1 MFNVTNMNHM
11 FKGASTFSQDLS
23 SWNTASVTN
32 MNGMFGRTTNFNGD
46 ISTWNVSK
54 VTNMSVIFED
64 ASAFSAANYDK
75 LLDGWS
81 KLSLQNNISFRAPP
95 NYHCN
100 VAARNIL
107 IDTYGW
113 SIFGDTEGTNTQCNP
128 TP

>member
-1 MFNVTNMNHM
+1 MPSMFLNATVFNRNISTWDTSSLK
-11 FKGASTFSQDLS
+11 FLFGAFNGAIAFNQDLS
-23 SWNTASVTN
+23 SWNVSSATSLPDMFLGATN
-32 MNGMFGRTTNFNGD
+32 
-46 ISTWNVSK
+46 
-54 VTNMSVIFED
+54 
-64 ASAFSAANYDK
+64 FSAANYDK
-75 LLDGWS
+75 LLDRWS